1 MMASMAGAS
10 QAALIEYGHNHS
22 EIRMNQIQVVGT
34 HNSYHREINITTE
47 RAAFEEFH
55 DNEKNLYY
63 SHASLEHQLEYQ
75 SVRSLELDL
84 HSDVE
89 GGLYADPLLWR
100 MANLTNETVPFHDP
114 NMTKPGL
121 KVFHVTD
128 GDPHSVCHTF
138 LECLWQLKGW
148 SDNHPNHLPIM
159 IDLELKMEAPACGK
173 GGICAEEALKWNLT
187 RLLNVDSEIRS
198 VLPPS
203 QLIVPDDVRQGNLT
217 LEQSILQHG
226 WPTLAAS
233 RGKFMFYFDNE
244 PDAGPRAMY
253 RENGHESL
261 QNRTVFTN
269 AVEGDADAAFI
280 KKNDPTD
287 TAELQRLVK
296 KGYIIRTR
304 ADIPIDTVLNRDTTM
319 RELAFASAA
328 QIVSTDYPSYGM
340 SSRWDWDYAVQLP
353 GAAVARC
360 NPVSAPS
367 WCKDS
372 ALE

>member
-1 MMASMAGAS
+1 
-10 QAALIEYGHNHS
+10 
-22 EIRMNQIQVVGT
+22 
-34 HNSYHREINITTE
+34 
-47 RAAFEEFH
+47 
-55 DNEKNLYY
+55 
-63 SHASLEHQLEYQ
+63 
-75 SVRSLELDL
+75 
-84 HSDVE
+84 
-89 GGLYADPLLWR
+89 
-100 MANLTNETVPFHDP
+100 
-114 NMTKPGL
+114 
-121 KVFHVTD
+121 
-128 GDPHSVCHTF
+128 
-138 LECLWQLKGW
+138 
-148 SDNHPNHLPIM
+148 
-159 IDLELKMEAPACGK
+159 
-173 GGICAEEALKWNLT
+173 
-187 RLLNVDSEIRS
+187 
-198 VLPPS
+198 
-203 QLIVPDDVRQGNLT
+203 
-217 LEQSILQHG
+217 
-226 WPTLAAS
+226 
-233 RGKFMFYFDNE
+233 
-244 PDAGPRAMY
+244 MY

-304 ADIPIDTVLNRDTTM
+304 ADIPLDTVLSRDTTM